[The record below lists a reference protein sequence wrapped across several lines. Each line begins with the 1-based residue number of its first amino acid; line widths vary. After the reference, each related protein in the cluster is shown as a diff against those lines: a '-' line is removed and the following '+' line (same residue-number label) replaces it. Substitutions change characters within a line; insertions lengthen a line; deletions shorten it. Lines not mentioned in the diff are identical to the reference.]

1 MNFSFMIIKKP
12 ELKKIEK
19 KRETVGSILEN
30 INLLKREE
38 QKRLAERDKKRI
50 EKISRSSNNLSLIRK
65 KEEEKRN
72 LRRQKTNQW
81 INNFFGK

>member
-1 MNFSFMIIKKP
+1 MIIKKLEP
-12 ELKKIEK
+12 KKIEK
-19 KRETVGSILEN
+19 KKETVDSILEN

-38 QKRLAERDKKRI
+38 QKRLAERDKKRL
-50 EKISRSSNNLSLIRK
+50 ERISQSNSRLSMLKK